1 MKDKQYK
8 NEAFLYDFVPSLSK
22 YMTIVTL
29 TEALLQRP
37 TLKPGQILRDKTLC
51 GFCIKIGKR
60 THSFLV
66 ATSVCG
72 KQARIYLGRWP
83 LLTVDEAREKALPII
98 RTCRS
103 GQMPAK
109 VMSGKLP
116 TLWEA
121 LPNYAKAKG
130 IKASSLKRY
139 ESMIRTH
146 FADWQHTSVI
156 TLGDAAFAE
165 HCQKFAQSRGN
176 AIVDV
181 DRGLISAMIKYLNA
195 IYGLTLISPF
205 DKLAAAG
212 LMPEHAQPR
221 SRKLQE
227 SDLPTWY
234 KAVCALPEKQQ
245 DYLMLIAFTGLRR
258 DEGKNIRFEHVD
270 WNTELLH
277 IPETKNGDAHILAIT
292 PRMKLILK
300 RRCEGLTS
308 GDELFAGMSAEHVA
322 EMATR
327 VGAPKFM
334 LHDLRKLLATIGE
347 KMGYSDTILRRILN
361 HRAKRSDTLH
371 RHYVSLTAKDVVI
384 AFTAIQDALFSLMD
398 TPQESV

>member
-181 DRGLISAMIKYLNA
+181 GRGLISAMIKYLNA

-258 DEGKNIRFEHVD
+258 DEGKNIRYEHVD